1 MTSTRQEERHGEFGA
16 GVFIRRGRLAQ
27 RESIGLTSRGSQVQI
42 LYRPPNGSLCSI
54 GVVVQ
59 LVRTPACHAGGREF
73 ESRRPRHFCIEE
85 QLEFAESVNMKIAEA
100 LAQRQWYVVDAQGKV
115 LGRMASEIAKI
126 LRGKN
131 KPIFTPNADAGDFV
145 IVINER
151 GVKLTGKKLQK
162 KVYYRHTE
170 YPGGI
175 RERTA
180 EKMLEDKPEDLV
192 LLAVKGMLPKNRLS
206 RRLVTKLKVYA
217 GPEHPHE
224 AQKPQPLAI
233 EA

>member
-1 MTSTRQEERHGEFGA
+1 MK
-16 GVFIRRGRLAQ
+16 
-27 RESIGLTSRGSQVQI
+27 
-42 LYRPPNGSLCSI
+42 
-54 GVVVQ
+54 VV
-59 LVRTPACHAGGREF
+59 
-73 ESRRPRHFCIEE
+73 
-85 QLEFAESVNMKIAEA
+85 EA

-115 LGRMASEIAKI
+115 LGRMASEIAKV

-131 KPIFTPNADAGDFV
+131 KPIFTPSVDAGDFV
-145 IVINER
+145 IVINAR
-151 GVKLTGKKLQK
+151 DVKLTGKKLQK

-180 EKMLEDKPEDLV
+180 EKMLEEKPEHLV

-206 RRLVTKLKVYA
+206 RKLVTKLKIYA

-233 EA
+233 KA